1 MDGFCLRNLTTCSC
15 VSTQQ
20 HQPGPGKRSNGNRL
34 AILNHNPSQQ
44 FTRNHGQ
51 DALQWL
57 KIISKIKGATI
68 CRESEH
74 YVWNGHEIETL
85 FCDGAL
91 SGVRASP
98 SLSLPTLDPNSGQ
111 WIRET
116 LSRLSLMRRAAP
128 HKYKTCGNWALFSF
142 SLDLSMN
149 AIGLLM
155 DCLVWI
161 FAITE

>member
-15 VSTQQ
+15 VSTQ

-98 SLSLPTLDPNSGQ
+98 SLSLSQPLILTLDNGSVKHCPDSAWWGVQPLTNIKLVETEPCLAFRQIYQ
-111 WIRET
+111 WM
-116 LSRLSLMRRAAP
+116 L
-128 HKYKTCGNWALFSF
+128 
-142 SLDLSMN
+142 
-149 AIGLLM
+149 
-155 DCLVWI
+155 
-161 FAITE
+161 